1 MKLKAA
7 SLLLTLTN
15 LSGATLL
22 SLGLAQ
28 SAHAIVGGTATTAFE
43 QVSGSA
49 ASAVQIAP
57 NWVLTARHVGLG
69 IGSSFSNGLGNSVV
83 AARYNAGNGVQL
95 SDDLALLRLTSS
107 IAGPQLDLWADS
119 LAPAPVGSWYS
130 GLDATIVSGKN
141 HSPRGYGFTQV
152 VDFIPQL
159 DVTDNSIND
168 LATVNYLQ
176 AVSPGNA
183 APYVQ
188 GGDSGGALFRGHVTD
203 STSALWGITSAV
215 DVTAGVH
222 SSLFV
227 QLASYRSWI
236 DQTMLADTADIQTAH
251 WISAVPEVS
260 SSLMMLLGLAGMG
273 FVAGARTRRT

>member
-1 MKLKAA
+1 M
-7 SLLLTLTN
+7 SSIN
-15 LSGATLL
+15 LRALCKFTVPRYR
-22 SLGLAQ
+22 GL
-28 SAHAIVGGTATTAFE
+28 
-43 QVSGSA
+43 
-49 ASAVQIAP
+49 AP

-130 GLDATIVSGKN
+130 GQDATIVSGEN
-141 HSPRGYGFTQV
+141 HSPRGYGFTQM

-222 SSLFV
+222 SFLRALWFERPCFR
-227 QLASYRSWI
+227 AS
-236 DQTMLADTADIQTAH
+236 D
-251 WISAVPEVS
+251 
-260 SSLMMLLGLAGMG
+260 
-273 FVAGARTRRT
+273 RRE